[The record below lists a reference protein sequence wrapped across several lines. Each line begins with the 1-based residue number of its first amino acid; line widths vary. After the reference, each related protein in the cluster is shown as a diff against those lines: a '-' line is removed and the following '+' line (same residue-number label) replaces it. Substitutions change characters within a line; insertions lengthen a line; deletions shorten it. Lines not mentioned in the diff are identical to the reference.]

1 MNRIGNGV
9 SSANVFPAE
18 FGNKNNYKPQNL
30 AMPQPLLAAVALE
43 KEFERVK
50 AVDRLS
56 FEVQPGEIF
65 ALLGP
70 NGAGKTTVVRM
81 LLHILAPDRGTI
93 RYCLNGATHE
103 HAPPEQ
109 IGYLPEERGLYREI
123 PIEKTLAYMGALC
136 GMKHAEAVRAANEWL
151 ERLELRERKAEK
163 LDQLSKGNQQK
174 VQFIAAILHRPQFAI
189 LDEPFSGLDPVNQES
204 FLEIIRE
211 LRAAGMTILLSAHQM
226 DLVQRLADRMLL
238 VHRGRAVLEGTLAQ
252 VRAAS
257 AAGKKVTLKIAEAI
271 AGDWLSRFAVVEHAE
286 TPAPNEYTFV
296 LQPQAS
302 LNDFLAAA
310 ATHCNILDIRSE
322 ALSLHEIF
330 LNAVNR
336 ERTQQT
342 VESGR

>member
-1 MNRIGNGV
+1 
-9 SSANVFPAE
+9 
-18 FGNKNNYKPQNL
+18 
-30 AMPQPLLAAVALE
+30 MPQPLLAAASLE
-43 KEFERVK
+43 KEFESVK

-103 HAPPEQ
+103 HAPAEL

-123 PIEKTLAYMGALC
+123 PIEKTLAYMGALR
-136 GMKHAEAVRAANEWL
+136 GMQRAEAVRAANEWL
-151 ERLELRERKAEK
+151 ERLALHERRKEN

-189 LDEPFSGLDPVNQES
+189 LDEPFSGLDPVNQET

-257 AAGKKVTLKIAEAI
+257 VAGKKVTLKIAE
-271 AGDWLSRFAVVEHAE
+271 GMDDDWLSRFAMVEQVATLAHH
-286 TPAPNEYTFV
+286 EYVFS
-296 LQPQAS
+296 LKPQAR

-310 ATHCNILDIRSE
+310 ATHCNILDIHSE
-322 ALSLHEIF
+322 APSLHEIF
-330 LNAVNR
+330 LRAINR
-336 ERTQQT
+336 ERAQLTM
-342 VESGR
+342 ESGQ